1 MPMASKDKQT
11 QQLDKNKT
19 FIQSL
24 GHALDGIKRLL
35 FEERN
40 FRFDLIMAILVL
52 ALAVI
57 MRININEWLWLFAA
71 FFSVIG
77 SEVLNTIVEN
87 VVDLIV
93 GHHFD
98 ALAKRAKDVAAGGV
112 LLSALFA
119 VIIGMLIFVPKF
131 LALLK

>member
-1 MPMASKDKQT
+1 MLMDSKDKQK

-19 FIQSL
+19 FFQSV

-35 FEERN
+35 VEERN
-40 FRFDLIMAILVL
+40 FRIDLVMAIIVL
-52 ALAVI
+52 TFAVI
-57 MRININEWLWLFAA
+57 MRISINEWLWLFAA

-77 SEVLNTIVEN
+77 SEVLNTVVEN

-98 ALAKRAKDVAAGGV
+98 SLAKRAKDIAAGGV

-119 VIIGMLIFVPKF
+119 VIIGMLIFVPRF
-131 LALLK
+131 ITLLK

>member
-35 FEERN
+35 LEERN
-40 FRFDLIMAILVL
+40 FRFNLIMGILVL

>member
-1 MPMASKDKQT
+1 MASKDKQT

-35 FEERN
+35 LEERN

-131 LALLK
+131 RAWLK

>member
-35 FEERN
+35 LEERN

-98 ALAKRAKDVAAGGV
+98 ALAKRAKDVATGGV

>member
-35 FEERN
+35 LEERN
-40 FRFDLIMAILVL
+40 FRFDLIMGILVL

>member
-1 MPMASKDKQT
+1 MASKDKQT

-35 FEERN
+35 LEERN

-98 ALAKRAKDVAAGGV
+98 DLAKRAKDVAAGGV

>member
-1 MPMASKDKQT
+1 MASKDKQT

-35 FEERN
+35 LEERN